1 MQKKQSINN
10 SIIKVHCTDI
20 TIELREPDFTDDN
33 LTDCYGHYLKRKNLI
48 QINKGLSDIDEAN
61 TLLHELM
68 HSVVWLAG
76 ENHDGGALSDE
87 NTEERIVNNFSN
99 YWIGIFRENKW
110 LLDYFKEKL

>member
-1 MQKKQSINN
+1 
-10 SIIKVHCTDI
+10 
-20 TIELREPDFTDDN
+20 
-33 LTDCYGHYLKRKNLI
+33 
-48 QINKGLSDIDEAN
+48 
-61 TLLHELM
+61 M

-76 ENHDGGALSDE
+76 ENQDGGALSDE